1 MLVGGGV
8 SYPRSYEPHTHA
20 GRGGVSYLHSWGD
33 EPHTHVHRGR
43 SLLSRLIGGASF
55 LGSGGISLGAK
66 LSVIILVYTTANQS
80 E

>member
-1 MLVGGGV
+1 MLVGEE
-8 SYPRSYEPHTHA
+8 SHA
-20 GRGGVSYLHSWGD
+20 YVCGGD

-43 SLLSRLIGGASF
+43 SLLSRLLGGASF
-55 LGSGGISLGAK
+55 LGSGGISLGTR